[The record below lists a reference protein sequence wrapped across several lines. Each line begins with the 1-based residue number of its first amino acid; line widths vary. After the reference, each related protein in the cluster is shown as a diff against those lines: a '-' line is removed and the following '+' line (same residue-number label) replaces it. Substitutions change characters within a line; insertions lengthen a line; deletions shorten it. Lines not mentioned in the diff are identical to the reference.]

1 MLDAIFIFIG
11 KFTCIVGLILISA
24 ICLYYLDEKFHLSK
38 TEEIIFTWIATFL
51 VFGFIILTNSTY

>member
-11 KFTCIVGLILISA
+11 KFTCVIGLIVISA
-24 ICLYYLDEKFHLSK
+24 ICFCHLDEKYHFSK
-38 TEEIIFTWIATFL
+38 GVEIIFSWIVAFM